1 MKFII
6 IMTVALAL
14 SLSTIIQSAECSS
27 DKTPLKVAE
36 HVDLSRYLGVWHD
49 IAHYP
54 NKYQEGCQNSTATF
68 SLRKDGEIDV
78 LNNCRDKKDGTLHH
92 ANGRGWAVDT
102 SSNARLKFSF
112 FWPFRS
118 EYWIID
124 QGKEYEY
131 SVIGSPDRKRLWIIA
146 RTAELSSEVF
156 ENILQN
162 IEKQGFQRDKLTKTD
177 HVTYPSANQEVRA
190 KESAKATLSDNTL
203 H

>member
-6 IMTVALAL
+6 IMTIALAL
-14 SLSTIIQSAECSS
+14 PLSTIIQSAESSS
-27 DKTPLKVAE
+27 DKTPLKAVE
-36 HVDLSRYLGVWHD
+36 HVDLSRYAGVWHD

-54 NKYQEGCQNSTATF
+54 NKYQDGCLNSTATF

-78 LNNCRDKKDGTLHH
+78 LNSCRDKKDGTLHH
-92 ANGRGWAVDT
+92 ANGRGWAIDT

-124 QGKEYEY
+124 QGKDYEY
-131 SVIGSPDRKRLWIIA
+131 AVIGSPDRKRLWIIA
-146 RTAELSSEVF
+146 RTAVVSSEVF

-177 HVTYPSANQEVRA
+177 HGTYPSTDPEART
-190 KESAKATLSDNTL
+190 KEPSKTTSSVNTI